1 MTTMTDISAAT
12 VSAPQEQLRPE
23 QLVQRPPEE
32 PEQRPPEEPE
42 QRRPEQQGRPRVG
55 CRRCAEVQH
64 GGPSCD

>member
-12 VSAPQEQLRPE
+12 VSEPQEQLRPE
-23 QLVQRPPEE
+23 QPVQRPS
-32 PEQRPPEEPE
+32 EEPE